1 METQDKMLD
10 TIGNTV
16 STLKAQAGLMGR
28 EVLEQVGMLED
39 LESGVERSQT
49 RLDRASKKMNEFVQK
64 NKSTS
69 ATFSLGTPAADIFN
83 RLHIVMDHLP
93 LDNRAFVPTAC
104 DYIDL
109 RRVSIVLGVSTTR
122 FIPFQLVCM
131 QFNV

>member
-64 NKSTS
+64 NKSTLTMFP
-69 ATFSLGTPAADIFN
+69 AGNPAADILFVQTPN
-83 RLHIVMDHLP
+83 RHGQSS
-93 LDNRAFVPTAC
+93 C
-104 DYIDL
+104 
-109 RRVSIVLGVSTTR
+109 
-122 FIPFQLVCM
+122 
-131 QFNV
+131 